1 MTTYDFF
8 DDTTT
13 CKTTMTK
20 TCEKT
25 TLKPPPTQLEIH
37 KVLVLIQA
45 KKDKF
50 LERLDV
56 IDLKNQFE
64 STNCK

>member
-1 MTTYDFF
+1 MTQPRE
-8 DDTTT
+8 TTL
-13 CKTTMTK
+13 TK
-20 TCEKT
+20 TRENT
-25 TLKPPPTQLEIH
+25 MFKPHQPNWKSK

-56 IDLKNQFE
+56 IDLKDQFE
-64 STNCK
+64 STICK